1 MHFHGEHFAEERNV
15 LIKRDENGYGL
26 TVCGNNPVFVQSVR
40 EGSAAAKA
48 GVHVGECIIKVNGVT
63 VTSLDHLEVVK
74 LISVAPYTTL
84 TLSGGPSSSSAAS
97 SMGND
102 HYEKRDRCLERRS
115 TENAIRP
122 NSKKKQSEWH
132 LKRKKIIQQ
141 ILTEEKRQLQVM
153 LKGSDAHADA
163 DQRIIEKMTR
173 RIHNLEDQLNEVEKL
188 DFEQENISLSNSG
201 FRSHSDDLSS
211 SLTMKSSKSHS
222 DDVVASSS
230 TDDERLLTKS
240 DNIDEIRDHQIP
252 VPVSEV
258 PPESPL
264 LVHTLSMSN
273 ECDSAAVE
281 LNSSS
286 FDEPFSKLPMLKTHL
301 GHLAVFLHYLLS
313 NSDPSYLLFY
323 LLTDIFALY
332 IGKES
337 KKWAYEIHSSFL
349 LPYSPCRVSFTDSS
363 SWETVDAV
371 LNDPNKHADSAQW
384 RRLFSTARGLAV
396 QAINEQLAD
405 FRSKRILG
413 LGNVFGESML
423 QRLQAGDSAH
433 ERKIFDALIAP
444 HLIAF
449 FEEAAD
455 FDQLPKRIQ
464 VIVAALA
471 TLYKHNNVKC
481 RNAAMEK
488 LLERCPTYIAKEK
501 QRFARPLLPKASRR
515 ALQIKAHCFNI
526 APVLQT
532 TFCYQCQKLIWGI
545 GAMSLFCGK
554 CGVVLHKSCVEN
566 LAESCFG
573 SMNLRRPLILKKIVG
588 RKNVES
594 SMDNIEQSIEEG
606 KISTARTDASMLL
619 KENSG
624 EGDGSSEKNLTRNF
638 DKSGVTNAAVSKQSA
653 HIHNLS
659 RSQSMNIE
667 EESYRGARRRSSDT
681 SRRSHSDADKTES
694 LTRISTTESST
705 TVSVQDVS
713 RERSPMISELDS
725 PLTSSVSFSN
735 TLHDIHV
742 ELDSDFK
749 VENEIPLLEDFLD
762 LESFQYLDK
771 REKNRLEVIY
781 ELFHTEQT
789 HVRNL
794 KILYRLF
801 YKQLLNFNVISF
813 EFASLLFSNLED
825 VLNLHVEMNEA
836 MKNMMQNNKLIGDIS
851 IMMLQFDGKERM
863 RNIDS
868 LHCQKLQ
875 SAIEALKHRVV
886 KDQKLREFLQ
896 VVESLPV
903 CRKLQLK
910 DMLPMEMQR
919 LTKYPLL
926 LENVLKYTEDLSID
940 IIKRHCAK
948 VMTVY
953 HLLDP
958 SEEADRLRTCIE
970 CSRSIL
976 ESVNS
981 AKRNAEN
988 VLRLQRLQQML
999 DTTQFDKVNHPIVS
1013 EFCPLDVRRFSL
1025 IHEGPLIWRLN
1036 KSKIVDL
1043 HVVLLDEILLLL
1055 SPTSD
1060 GHLALRFHNINISCG
1075 KDEVKW
1081 THCPLLKLNSLIAK
1095 DVATDKK
1102 AFFLVSTSPSGP
1114 QIYELATQSKAEK
1127 QNWFKFIVEQIEASK
1142 EHEQKTSVRHGQ
1154 AGQESKS
1161 GDSFYEIPNSARK
1174 KSLTVRSQRTMK
1186 NPNFDE
1192 RVRVTCQPRLIS
1204 PSEINICQP
1213 TVFQHS
1219 KPILNPLEKLKQE
1232 DKLVIRLLNEKLQII
1247 SSFFGQKNDLPPS
1260 SAVDSRTSRE
1270 AREFVISAIKQT
1282 NRLLEAINEQTR
1294 LIEMENFE
1302 NGSVKYQVPE
1312 VECPSVPCYQLT
1324 QIAAGLMTCLTN
1336 LLHSLQIMGDDLK
1349 RVQRELHQYKL
1360 SPERLLPFP
1369 EKICQAVGTDI
1380 PTDVTH
1386 EAACRK
1392 NLTDAAVQT
1401 EPASFLQTNNC
1412 DAVKKNAG
1420 KSTEKFHTDDQ
1431 PTELSGRSIIKD
1443 ALPTGSCNT
1452 AASEKPILRNGKMGT
1467 DGLCLFDTDIAKL
1480 EEQPCSEIITIESN
1494 CTIGE
1499 IKKQIQEE
1507 EESLCS
1513 SYLVLGGRPLE
1524 DDWTLAQCNIQE
1536 FSTLDLSYRL
1546 LGGAKKR
1553 KKKMYTTP
1561 KKIKHKKKKV
1571 KLAVLKYYKI
1581 DENGKVSRLRKE
1593 CTSESCGAGVFMAN
1607 HYNRQYCGKC
1617 YCTMVVQDPVQR
1629 EQKPGKG
1636 KGH

>member
-240 DNIDEIRDHQIP
+240 GNIDEIRDHQIP

-313 NSDPSYLLFY
+313 NSDPSYL
-323 LLTDIFALY
+323 
-332 IGKES
+332 
-337 KKWAYEIHSSFL
+337 
-349 LPYSPCRVSFTDSS
+349 PCRVSFTDSS

-606 KISTARTDASMLL
+606 KVSTAKTDASMLL

-735 TLHDIHV
+735 TLHDIHI

-749 VENEIPLLEDFLD
+749 VENEIPLLEDLLD

-926 LENVLKYTEDLSID
+926 LENVLKYTE
-940 IIKRHCAK
+940 
-948 VMTVY
+948 
-953 HLLDP
+953 DP

-1270 AREFVISAIKQT
+1270 AREFVISAIKQKSQDLYIFVLA

-1360 SPERLLPFP
+1360 SPERLVPFP

-1392 NLTDAAVQT
+1392 SLTDAAVQT

-1420 KSTEKFHTDDQ
+1420 KSTENFHTDDQ

-1494 CTIGE
+1494 CTIGD

>member
-1 MHFHGEHFAEERNV
+1 MQLVKSMHFHGEHFAEERNV

-84 TLSGGPSSSSAAS
+84 TLSGGSSSSSAAS

-122 NSKKKQSEWH
+122 NSEFSFEWSDQMCKKKKQSEWH

-240 DNIDEIRDHQIP
+240 GNIDEIRDHQIP
-252 VPVSEV
+252 VPVSEI

-594 SMDNIEQSIEEG
+594 AMDNIEQSIEEG
-606 KISTARTDASMLL
+606 KVSTARTDASMLL

-653 HIHNLS
+653 PIHNLS

-735 TLHDIHV
+735 TLHDIHI

-749 VENEIPLLEDFLD
+749 VENEIPLLEDLLD

-836 MKNMMQNNKLIGDIS
+836 MKSMMQNNKLIGDIS

-926 LENVLKYTEDLSID
+926 LENVLKYTE
-940 IIKRHCAK
+940 
-948 VMTVY
+948 
-953 HLLDP
+953 DP

-1282 NRLLEAINEQTR
+1282 NRLLEAINEQSR

-1392 NLTDAAVQT
+1392 SLTDAAVQT
-1401 EPASFLQTNNC
+1401 EPDSFLQTNNC

>member
-132 LKRKKIIQQ
+132 LKRKEIIQQ
-141 ILTEEKRQLQVM
+141 ILAEEKRQLQVM

-163 DQRIIEKMTR
+163 DQRIIEKMTK

-211 SLTMKSSKSHS
+211 SLTMKSSKCHS

-240 DNIDEIRDHQIP
+240 GNTDEIRDHQM
-252 VPVSEV
+252 PVSEV

-363 SWETVDAV
+363 SWESVDAV
-371 LNDPNKHADSAQW
+371 LNDPNKHADAAQW

-464 VIVAALA
+464 VIVATLA

-545 GAMSLFCGK
+545 GAISLFCGK

-606 KISTARTDASMLL
+606 KVCTARTDASILL

-653 HIHNLS
+653 HVHNLS

-735 TLHDIHV
+735 TLHDIHI

-749 VENEIPLLEDFLD
+749 VENEIPLLEDLLD

-781 ELFHTEQT
+781 
-789 HVRNL
+789 
-794 KILYRLF
+794 
-801 YKQLLNFNVISF
+801 
-813 EFASLLFSNLED
+813 
-825 VLNLHVEMNEA
+825 VEMNEA

-851 IMMLQFDGKERM
+851 IMMLQFFQDGKERM

-926 LENVLKYTEDLSID
+926 LENVLKYTED
-940 IIKRHCAK
+940 
-948 VMTVY
+948 
-953 HLLDP
+953 P

-999 DTTQFDKVNHPIVS
+999 DTAQFDKVNHPIVS

-1142 EHEQKTSVRHGQ
+1142 KHEQKTSVRHGQ
-1154 AGQESKS
+1154 PGQESKS

-1369 EKICQAVGTDI
+1369 EKISQAVGTDI
-1380 PTDVTH
+1380 PTDVAP

-1392 NLTDAAVQT
+1392 SLTDAAVQT

-1420 KSTEKFHTDDQ
+1420 KSTENFHTDDQ
-1431 PTELSGRSIIKD
+1431 PTEFSGRSIIKD

-1467 DGLCLFDTDIAKL
+1467 DDGLYLFDTDIAKL

>member
-188 DFEQENISLSNSG
+188 DFEQVELFYKNLIYQENISLSNSG

-240 DNIDEIRDHQIP
+240 GNIDEIRDHQIP

-606 KISTARTDASMLL
+606 KVSTAKTDASMLL

-735 TLHDIHV
+735 TLHDIHI

-749 VENEIPLLEDFLD
+749 VENEIPLLEDLLD

-926 LENVLKYTEDLSID
+926 LENVLKYTE
-940 IIKRHCAK
+940 
-948 VMTVY
+948 
-953 HLLDP
+953 DP

-1270 AREFVISAIKQT
+1270 AREFVISAIKQKSQDLYIFVLA

-1392 NLTDAAVQT
+1392 SLTDAAVQT

-1420 KSTEKFHTDDQ
+1420 KSTENFHTDDQ

>member
-1 MHFHGEHFAEERNV
+1 
-15 LIKRDENGYGL
+15 
-26 TVCGNNPVFVQSVR
+26 
-40 EGSAAAKA
+40 
-48 GVHVGECIIKVNGVT
+48 
-63 VTSLDHLEVVK
+63 
-74 LISVAPYTTL
+74 
-84 TLSGGPSSSSAAS
+84 
-97 SMGND
+97 
-102 HYEKRDRCLERRS
+102 
-115 TENAIRP
+115 
-122 NSKKKQSEWH
+122 
-132 LKRKKIIQQ
+132 
-141 ILTEEKRQLQVM
+141 
-153 LKGSDAHADA
+153 
-163 DQRIIEKMTR
+163 
-173 RIHNLEDQLNEVEKL
+173 
-188 DFEQENISLSNSG
+188 
-201 FRSHSDDLSS
+201 
-211 SLTMKSSKSHS
+211 
-222 DDVVASSS
+222 
-230 TDDERLLTKS
+230 
-240 DNIDEIRDHQIP
+240 
-252 VPVSEV
+252 
-258 PPESPL
+258 
-264 LVHTLSMSN
+264 
-273 ECDSAAVE
+273 
-281 LNSSS
+281 
-286 FDEPFSKLPMLKTHL
+286 
-301 GHLAVFLHYLLS
+301 
-313 NSDPSYLLFY
+313 
-323 LLTDIFALY
+323 
-332 IGKES
+332 
-337 KKWAYEIHSSFL
+337 
-349 LPYSPCRVSFTDSS
+349 
-363 SWETVDAV
+363 
-371 LNDPNKHADSAQW
+371 
-384 RRLFSTARGLAV
+384 
-396 QAINEQLAD
+396 
-405 FRSKRILG
+405 
-413 LGNVFGESML
+413 
-423 QRLQAGDSAH
+423 
-433 ERKIFDALIAP
+433 
-444 HLIAF
+444 
-449 FEEAAD
+449 
-455 FDQLPKRIQ
+455 
-464 VIVAALA
+464 
-471 TLYKHNNVKC
+471 
-481 RNAAMEK
+481 
-488 LLERCPTYIAKEK
+488 
-501 QRFARPLLPKASRR
+501 
-515 ALQIKAHCFNI
+515 
-526 APVLQT
+526 
-532 TFCYQCQKLIWGI
+532 
-545 GAMSLFCGK
+545 
-554 CGVVLHKSCVEN
+554 
-566 LAESCFG
+566 
-573 SMNLRRPLILKKIVG
+573 
-588 RKNVES
+588 
-594 SMDNIEQSIEEG
+594 MDNIEQSIEEG
-606 KISTARTDASMLL
+606 KVCTARTDASILL

-653 HIHNLS
+653 HVHNLS

-735 TLHDIHV
+735 TLHDIHI

-749 VENEIPLLEDFLD
+749 TNE
-762 LESFQYLDK
+762 
-771 REKNRLEVIY
+771 R
-781 ELFHTEQT
+781 
-789 HVRNL
+789 
-794 KILYRLF
+794 KIVSKSYM
-801 YKQLLNFNVISF
+801 LLNFNVISF

-851 IMMLQFDGKERM
+851 IMMLQFFQDGKERM

-926 LENVLKYTEDLSID
+926 LENVLKYTED
-940 IIKRHCAK
+940 
-948 VMTVY
+948 
-953 HLLDP
+953 P

-999 DTTQFDKVNHPIVS
+999 DTAQFDKVNHPIVS

-1142 EHEQKTSVRHGQ
+1142 KHEQKTSVRHGQ
-1154 AGQESKS
+1154 PGQESKS

-1192 RVRVTCQPRLIS
+1192 R
-1204 PSEINICQP
+1204 
-1213 TVFQHS
+1213 HS

-1324 QIAAGLMTCLTN
+1324 QIAA
-1336 LLHSLQIMGDDLK
+1336 
-1349 RVQRELHQYKL
+1349 
-1360 SPERLLPFP
+1360 
-1369 EKICQAVGTDI
+1369 EKISQAVGTDI
-1380 PTDVTH
+1380 PTDVAP

-1392 NLTDAAVQT
+1392 SLTDAAVQT

-1420 KSTEKFHTDDQ
+1420 KSTENFHTDDQ
-1431 PTELSGRSIIKD
+1431 PTEFSGRSIIKD

-1467 DGLCLFDTDIAKL
+1467 DDGLYLFDTDITKL
-1480 EEQPCSEIITIESN
+1480 EEQPCSEIITVRES
-1494 CTIGE
+1494 
-1499 IKKQIQEE
+1499 
-1507 EESLCS
+1507 
-1513 SYLVLGGRPLE
+1513 
-1524 DDWTLAQCNIQE
+1524 
-1536 FSTLDLSYRL
+1536 
-1546 LGGAKKR
+1546 
-1553 KKKMYTTP
+1553 
-1561 KKIKHKKKKV
+1561 H
-1571 KLAVLKYYKI
+1571 
-1581 DENGKVSRLRKE
+1581 
-1593 CTSESCGAGVFMAN
+1593 
-1607 HYNRQYCGKC
+1607 
-1617 YCTMVVQDPVQR
+1617 
-1629 EQKPGKG
+1629 
-1636 KGH
+1636 

>member
-1 MHFHGEHFAEERNV
+1 MQLVKSMHFHGEHFAEERNV

-84 TLSGGPSSSSAAS
+84 TLSGGSSSSSAAS

-240 DNIDEIRDHQIP
+240 GNIDEIRDHQIP
-252 VPVSEV
+252 VPVSEI

-313 NSDPSYLLFY
+313 NSDPSYLVMKRNIILFY

-594 SMDNIEQSIEEG
+594 AMDNIEQSIEEG
-606 KISTARTDASMLL
+606 KVSTARTDASMLL

-653 HIHNLS
+653 PIHNLS

-735 TLHDIHV
+735 TLHDIHI

-749 VENEIPLLEDFLD
+749 VENEIPLLEDLLD

-836 MKNMMQNNKLIGDIS
+836 MKSMMQNNKLIGDIS
-851 IMMLQFDGKERM
+851 IMMLQFFQDGKERM

-926 LENVLKYTEDLSID
+926 LENVLKYTE
-940 IIKRHCAK
+940 
-948 VMTVY
+948 
-953 HLLDP
+953 DP

-1282 NRLLEAINEQTR
+1282 NRLLEAINEQSR

-1392 NLTDAAVQT
+1392 SLTDAAVQT
-1401 EPASFLQTNNC
+1401 EPDSFLQTNNC

>member
-26 TVCGNNPVFVQSVR
+26 TVCGNNPVFVRSVR

-97 SMGND
+97 SMEND

-606 KISTARTDASMLL
+606 KISTAKTDASMLL

-749 VENEIPLLEDFLD
+749 VENEIPLLEDLLD

-926 LENVLKYTEDLSID
+926 LENVLKYTEE
-940 IIKRHCAK
+940 

-1420 KSTEKFHTDDQ
+1420 KSTENFHTDDQ
-1431 PTELSGRSIIKD
+1431 PNELSGRSIIKD

-1507 EESLCS
+1507 EESLCL

>member
-1 MHFHGEHFAEERNV
+1 
-15 LIKRDENGYGL
+15 
-26 TVCGNNPVFVQSVR
+26 
-40 EGSAAAKA
+40 
-48 GVHVGECIIKVNGVT
+48 
-63 VTSLDHLEVVK
+63 
-74 LISVAPYTTL
+74 L

-240 DNIDEIRDHQIP
+240 GNIDEIRDHQIP

-606 KISTARTDASMLL
+606 KVSTAKTDASMLL

-735 TLHDIHV
+735 TLHDIHI

-749 VENEIPLLEDFLD
+749 VENEIPLLEDLLD

-851 IMMLQFDGKERM
+851 IMMLQFFQDGKERM

-926 LENVLKYTEDLSID
+926 LENVLKYTE
-940 IIKRHCAK
+940 
-948 VMTVY
+948 
-953 HLLDP
+953 DP

-1360 SPERLLPFP
+1360 SPERLVPFP

-1392 NLTDAAVQT
+1392 SLTDAAVQT

-1420 KSTEKFHTDDQ
+1420 KSTENFHTDDQ

-1494 CTIGE
+1494 CTIGD

>member
-1 MHFHGEHFAEERNV
+1 MQLVKSMHFHGEHFAEERNV

-84 TLSGGPSSSSAAS
+84 TLSGGSSSSSAAS

-240 DNIDEIRDHQIP
+240 GNIDEIRDHQIP
-252 VPVSEV
+252 VPVSEI

-313 NSDPSYLLFY
+313 NS
-323 LLTDIFALY
+323 
-332 IGKES
+332 
-337 KKWAYEIHSSFL
+337 
-349 LPYSPCRVSFTDSS
+349 
-363 SWETVDAV
+363 
-371 LNDPNKHADSAQW
+371 
-384 RRLFSTARGLAV
+384 
-396 QAINEQLAD
+396 
-405 FRSKRILG
+405 

-594 SMDNIEQSIEEG
+594 AMDNIEQSIEEG
-606 KISTARTDASMLL
+606 KVSTARTDASMLL

-653 HIHNLS
+653 PIHNLS

-735 TLHDIHV
+735 TLHDIHI

-749 VENEIPLLEDFLD
+749 VENEIPLLEDLLD

-836 MKNMMQNNKLIGDIS
+836 MKSMMQNNKLIGDIS

-926 LENVLKYTEDLSID
+926 LENVLKYTE
-940 IIKRHCAK
+940 
-948 VMTVY
+948 
-953 HLLDP
+953 DP

-1282 NRLLEAINEQTR
+1282 NRLLEAINEQSR

-1392 NLTDAAVQT
+1392 SLTDAAVQT
-1401 EPASFLQTNNC
+1401 EPDSFLQTNNC

>member
-1 MHFHGEHFAEERNV
+1 MESMHFHGEHFAEERNV

-40 EGSAAAKA
+40 DGSAAAKA

-84 TLSGGPSSSSAAS
+84 TLSGGSSSLSAY
-97 SMGND
+97 SMGDD
-102 HYEKRDRCLERRS
+102 HYDKRDRCLERRC
-115 TENAIRP
+115 TENAIRS

-132 LKRKKIIQQ
+132 LKRKEIIQQ
-141 ILTEEKRQLQVM
+141 ILAEEKRQLQVM
-153 LKGSDAHADA
+153 LERSDAHADV
-163 DQRIIEKMTR
+163 DQRMIEKMNR

-188 DFEQENISLSNSG
+188 DFEQVELFYQNLINQEDISLSNSG

-211 SLTMKSSKSHS
+211 SLAMKSSKHC

-240 DNIDEIRDHQIP
+240 GNIDEIRDHQIP
-252 VPVSEV
+252 VPVSDV
-258 PPESPL
+258 APESPL

-281 LNSSS
+281 VTSSN
-286 FDEPFSKLPMLKTHL
+286 FDEPFSKLSMLKTHL

-349 LPYSPCRVSFTDSS
+349 LPYSPCKVSFTDSS
-363 SWETVDAV
+363 SWESVDAV
-371 LNDPNKHADSAQW
+371 LNDPNKQQTDAAQW

-433 ERKIFDALIAP
+433 ERKIFDALITP

-464 VIVAALA
+464 VIVSALA

-501 QRFARPLLPKASRR
+501 QRFARPLLPKSSRR

-532 TFCYQCQKLIWGI
+532 TFCYHCQKLIWGI
-545 GAMSLFCGK
+545 GAISLFCGK

-566 LAESCFG
+566 LSESCFG

-594 SMDNIEQSIEEG
+594 SMDNSEQSIEEG
-606 KISTARTDASMLL
+606 KVNTPRTDTSLPL
-619 KENSG
+619 KEDSG

-638 DKSGVTNAAVSKQSA
+638 DKSGVTNAAMSKQSA

-694 LTRISTTESST
+694 ITRISTAESST

-725 PLTSSVSFSN
+725 PLTSSVSFSSS
-735 TLHDIHV
+735 LHDIHI
-742 ELDSDFK
+742 ELDSDFN
-749 VENEIPLLEDFLD
+749 VENEIPLLEDLLD
-762 LESFQYLDK
+762 LESFQCLDK

-836 MKNMMQNNKLIGDIS
+836 MKSMMQNNKRIGDIS
-851 IMMLQFDGKERM
+851 VMMLQFFQDGQERM

-875 SAIEALKHRVV
+875 YAIEALKHRVV

-926 LENVLKYTEDLSID
+926 FENILKYTE
-940 IIKRHCAK
+940 
-948 VMTVY
+948 
-953 HLLDP
+953 DP
-958 SEEADRLRTCIE
+958 SEEADRLRNCIE

-988 VLRLQRLQQML
+988 LLRLQRLQQML

-1036 KSKIVDL
+1036 KNKIVDL
-1043 HVVLLDEILLLL
+1043 HVVLLDKILLLL

-1060 GHLALRFHNINISCG
+1060 GHLALRFHNINISYG

-1114 QIYELATQSKAEK
+1114 QIYELASQSKAEK

-1142 EHEQKTSVRHGQ
+1142 EHEQKASVRHGQ

-1161 GDSFYEIPNSARK
+1161 NDSFYEIPNSARK
-1174 KSLTVRSQRTMK
+1174 KSLTVRSSRTLK

-1192 RVRVTCQPRLIS
+1192 RVRITCQPRLIS

-1213 TVFQHS
+1213 TVFQHA

-1369 EKICQAVGTDI
+1369 EKISQAVGTDI
-1380 PTDVTH
+1380 PTDVAL
-1386 EAACRK
+1386 EAACK
-1392 NLTDAAVQT
+1392 KCLTDAAVQT
-1401 EPASFLQTNNC
+1401 ERASLLQTNNC
-1412 DAVKKNAG
+1412 QAGQRNAA
-1420 KSTEKFHTDDQ
+1420 KSAQQSSYTDDQ
-1431 PTELSGRSIIKD
+1431 AAEFFSGRSTTVTD
-1443 ALPTGSCNT
+1443 ALSTGSCYT
-1452 AASEKPILRNGKMGT
+1452 VASEKPVLRSGKMET
-1467 DGLCLFDTDIAKL
+1467 DGLYLFDTDTANTSAKV
-1480 EEQPCSEIITIESN
+1480 EEQPCSEITIESN

-1499 IKKQIQEE
+1499 IKKQIHEE

-1513 SYLVLGGRPLE
+1513 SYLLLGGRPLE

-1593 CTSESCGAGVFMAN
+1593 CTSESCGAGIFMAN

>member
-1 MHFHGEHFAEERNV
+1 MQLVKSMHFHGEHFAEERNV

-84 TLSGGPSSSSAAS
+84 TLSGGSSSSSAAS

-188 DFEQENISLSNSG
+188 DFEQVELFYKNLINQENISLSNSG

-240 DNIDEIRDHQIP
+240 GNIDEIRDHQIP
-252 VPVSEV
+252 VPVSEI

-594 SMDNIEQSIEEG
+594 AMDNIEQSIEEG
-606 KISTARTDASMLL
+606 KVSTARTDASMLL

-653 HIHNLS
+653 PIHNLS

-735 TLHDIHV
+735 TLHDIHI

-749 VENEIPLLEDFLD
+749 VENEIPLLEDLLD

-836 MKNMMQNNKLIGDIS
+836 MKSMMQNNKLIGDIS

-926 LENVLKYTEDLSID
+926 LENVLKYTE
-940 IIKRHCAK
+940 
-948 VMTVY
+948 
-953 HLLDP
+953 DP

-1095 DVATDKK
+1095 DVATAGLNLSWSKLKRAKNMNKK
-1102 AFFLVSTSPSGP
+1102 QAYVTV
-1114 QIYELATQSKAEK
+1114 K
-1127 QNWFKFIVEQIEASK
+1127 QV
-1142 EHEQKTSVRHGQ
+1142 
-1154 AGQESKS
+1154 
-1161 GDSFYEIPNSARK
+1161 
-1174 KSLTVRSQRTMK
+1174 K
-1186 NPNFDE
+1186 NPK
-1192 RVRVTCQPRLIS
+1192 VAI
-1204 PSEINICQP
+1204 
-1213 TVFQHS
+1213 
-1219 KPILNPLEKLKQE
+1219 
-1232 DKLVIRLLNEKLQII
+1232 II

-1282 NRLLEAINEQTR
+1282 NRLLEAINEQSR

-1392 NLTDAAVQT
+1392 SLTDAAVQT
-1401 EPASFLQTNNC
+1401 EPDSFLQTNNC

>member
-26 TVCGNNPVFVQSVR
+26 TVCGNNPVFVRSVR

-97 SMGND
+97 SMEND

-606 KISTARTDASMLL
+606 KISTAKTDASMLL

-749 VENEIPLLEDFLD
+749 VENEIPLLEDLLD

-851 IMMLQFDGKERM
+851 IMMLQFFQDGKERM

-926 LENVLKYTEDLSID
+926 LENVLKYTE
-940 IIKRHCAK
+940 
-948 VMTVY
+948 
-953 HLLDP
+953 DP

-1420 KSTEKFHTDDQ
+1420 KSTENFHTDDQ
-1431 PTELSGRSIIKD
+1431 PNELSGRSIIKD

-1507 EESLCS
+1507 EESLCL

>member
-188 DFEQENISLSNSG
+188 DFEQVELFYKNLIYQENISLSNSG

-240 DNIDEIRDHQIP
+240 GNIDEIRDHQIP

-313 NSDPSYLLFY
+313 NSDPSYL
-323 LLTDIFALY
+323 
-332 IGKES
+332 
-337 KKWAYEIHSSFL
+337 
-349 LPYSPCRVSFTDSS
+349 PCRVSFTDSS

-606 KISTARTDASMLL
+606 KVSTAKTDASMLL

-735 TLHDIHV
+735 TLHDIHI

-749 VENEIPLLEDFLD
+749 VENEIPLLEDLLD

-926 LENVLKYTEDLSID
+926 LENVLKYTE
-940 IIKRHCAK
+940 
-948 VMTVY
+948 
-953 HLLDP
+953 DP

-1270 AREFVISAIKQT
+1270 AREFVISAIKQKSQDLYIFVLA

-1392 NLTDAAVQT
+1392 SLTDAAVQT

-1420 KSTEKFHTDDQ
+1420 KSTENFHTDDQ

>member
-1 MHFHGEHFAEERNV
+1 MHFHGEHFAEQRNV

-84 TLSGGPSSSSAAS
+84 TLSCGPSSSSAAS

-132 LKRKKIIQQ
+132 LKRKEIIQQ
-141 ILTEEKRQLQVM
+141 ILSEEKRQLQVM

-240 DNIDEIRDHQIP
+240 GNIDEIRDHQIP

-349 LPYSPCRVSFTDSS
+349 LPYSPCRVSFSDSS
-363 SWETVDAV
+363 SWESVDAV
-371 LNDPNKHADSAQW
+371 LNDPNKHADAAQW

-501 QRFARPLLPKASRR
+501 QRFARPLLPKTSRR

-606 KISTARTDASMLL
+606 KVNTAKTDASMLLL

-624 EGDGSSEKNLTRNF
+624 EGDGSSEKNLTGNF

-735 TLHDIHV
+735 TLHDIHL

-749 VENEIPLLEDFLD
+749 VENEIPLLEDLLD

-926 LENVLKYTEDLSID
+926 LENVLKYTE
-940 IIKRHCAK
+940 
-948 VMTVY
+948 
-953 HLLDP
+953 DP

-1154 AGQESKS
+1154 ASQESKS

-1270 AREFVISAIKQT
+1270 AREFKFTESQDLYIFVLA

-1369 EKICQAVGTDI
+1369 EKISQAVGTDI
-1380 PTDVTH
+1380 PTDVTF

-1392 NLTDAAVQT
+1392 SLTDAAVQT

-1420 KSTEKFHTDDQ
+1420 KSAENFYTDDQ
-1431 PTELSGRSIIKD
+1431 PTEFSGRSIIKD

-1467 DGLCLFDTDIAKL
+1467 DGLYLFDTDIAKL

-1507 EESLCS
+1507 EESSCS

-1536 FSTLDLSYRL
+1536 FSTLDLSYSDLISRLSRL

>member
-1 MHFHGEHFAEERNV
+1 LIMTIQGMHFHGEHFAEERNV

-40 EGSAAAKA
+40 DGSAAAKA

-84 TLSGGPSSSSAAS
+84 TLSGDSSSSSAAS

-102 HYEKRDRCLERRS
+102 HYDKRDRCLERRC

-132 LKRKKIIQQ
+132 MKRKEIIQQ
-141 ILTEEKRQLQVM
+141 ILAEEKRQLQVM
-153 LKGSDAHADA
+153 LEGSDAHADV
-163 DQRIIEKMTR
+163 DQRMIEKMNR

-188 DFEQENISLSNSG
+188 DFEQVELFYQNLINQENISLSNSG
-201 FRSHSDDLSS
+201 FRFHSDDLSS
-211 SLTMKSSKSHS
+211 SLAMKSSKLC

-240 DNIDEIRDHQIP
+240 GNIDEIRDHQIP
-252 VPVSEV
+252 MPVSDV

-281 LNSSS
+281 VTSST
-286 FDEPFSKLPMLKTHL
+286 FDEPFSKLSMLKTHL

-313 NSDPSYLLFY
+313 NSDPSYL
-323 LLTDIFALY
+323 
-332 IGKES
+332 
-337 KKWAYEIHSSFL
+337 
-349 LPYSPCRVSFTDSS
+349 VSFTDSS
-363 SWETVDAV
+363 SWESVDAV
-371 LNDPNKHADSAQW
+371 LNDPNKQQADAAQW
-384 RRLFSTARGLAV
+384 RRLFSIARGLAV

-464 VIVAALA
+464 VIVSALA

-501 QRFARPLLPKASRR
+501 QRFARPLLPKSSRR

-545 GAMSLFCGK
+545 GAISLFCGK

-566 LAESCFG
+566 LSESCFG

-594 SMDNIEQSIEEG
+594 SMDNSEQLIEEG
-606 KISTARTDASMLL
+606 GKVSTARTDTSMLL
-619 KENSG
+619 KEDSG
-624 EGDGSSEKNLTRNF
+624 EGDGSSEKNLTRNS
-638 DKSGVTNAAVSKQSA
+638 DKLGVTNAATSKQSA

-681 SRRSHSDADKTES
+681 SRRSHSDADKSES
-694 LTRISTTESST
+694 ITKISTTESST

-725 PLTSSVSFSN
+725 PLTSSISFNNS
-735 TLHDIHV
+735 LHDIHI
-742 ELDSDFK
+742 ELDSDFN
-749 VENEIPLLEDFLD
+749 VENEIPLLEDLLD
-762 LESFQYLDK
+762 LESFQCLDK

-801 YKQLLNFNVISF
+801 YKQMLNFNVISF

-825 VLNLHVEMNEA
+825 VVNLHVEMNEA
-836 MKNMMQNNKLIGDIS
+836 MKNMMQNNKRIGDIS
-851 IMMLQFDGKERM
+851 VMMLQFFQDGKERM

-875 SAIEALKHRVV
+875 YAIEALKHRVV

-926 LENVLKYTEDLSID
+926 FENVLKYTE
-940 IIKRHCAK
+940 
-948 VMTVY
+948 
-953 HLLDP
+953 DP
-958 SEEADRLRTCIE
+958 SEEADRLRNCIE

-988 VLRLQRLQQML
+988 LLRLQHLQQML

-1060 GHLALRFHNINISCG
+1060 GHLALRFHNINISYG

-1114 QIYELATQSKAEK
+1114 QIYELASQSKAEK

-1142 EHEQKTSVRHGQ
+1142 EHEQKTSVRHNQ
-1154 AGQESKS
+1154 TGQESKS
-1161 GDSFYEIPNSARK
+1161 SDSFYEIPNSARK
-1174 KSLTVRSQRTMK
+1174 KSLTVRSSRTMK

-1192 RVRVTCQPRLIS
+1192 RVRITCQPRLIS

-1213 TVFQHS
+1213 TVFQHA

-1369 EKICQAVGTDI
+1369 EKISQAVGTDI
-1380 PTDVTH
+1380 PMDVAL
-1386 EAACRK
+1386 EAACK
-1392 NLTDAAVQT
+1392 KSLTDAAIQT
-1401 EPASFLQTNNC
+1401 ERASLLQTNNC
-1412 DAVKKNAG
+1412 DAVQRNAG
-1420 KSTEKFHTDDQ
+1420 KTAEQSYTDDQ
-1431 PTELSGRSIIKD
+1431 LAEFSDRSIIVKD
-1443 ALPTGSCNT
+1443 ALPTGSCHT

-1467 DGLCLFDTDIAKL
+1467 DGLYLFDTDIANTTAKL
-1480 EEQPCSEIITIESN
+1480 EEQPCSEITIESN
-1494 CTIGE
+1494 CSIGE
-1499 IKKQIQEE
+1499 IKKQIQEV

>member
-313 NSDPSYLLFY
+313 NSDPSYL
-323 LLTDIFALY
+323 
-332 IGKES
+332 
-337 KKWAYEIHSSFL
+337 
-349 LPYSPCRVSFTDSS
+349 PCRVSFTDSS

-926 LENVLKYTEDLSID
+926 LENVLKYTE
-940 IIKRHCAK
+940 
-948 VMTVY
+948 
-953 HLLDP
+953 DP